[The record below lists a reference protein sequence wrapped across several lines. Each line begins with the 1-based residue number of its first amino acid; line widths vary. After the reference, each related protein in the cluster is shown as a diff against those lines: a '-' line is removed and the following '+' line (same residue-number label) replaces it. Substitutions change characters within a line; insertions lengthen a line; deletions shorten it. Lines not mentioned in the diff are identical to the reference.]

1 MDDVKDALFGNSTKK
16 LFSFLI
22 RTEDITDEELME
34 IMQMVRM
41 NPTESMDTQSLAP
54 VNDIHHNGR

>member
-1 MDDVKDALFGNSTKK
+1 MDDVKDSLFGNSTKK

-41 NPTESMDTQSLAP
+41 SPMEGMDTLSDDL
-54 VNDIHHNGR
+54 

>member
-1 MDDVKDALFGNSTKK
+1 MDDVKDSLFGNSTKK

-41 NPTESMDTQSLAP
+41 SPMEGMDTLSDGL
-54 VNDIHHNGR
+54 